1 MSCFSA
7 VSDTKHYSYIVQT
20 EDYIRSESNKCLKD
34 GSFYIESIGKIKLDG
49 SIFIDT
55 SGKRVL

>member
-1 MSCFSA
+1 MGYISA
-7 VSDTKHYSYIVQT
+7 VSNTEHYSYIEQT
-20 EDYIRSESNKCLKD
+20 SDSFKAEVDKCLKD

-55 SGKRVL
+55 KESVN